1 MMHGLTNFKSKDG
14 CHGSN
19 VTITVHIKLNI
30 LFQKNTVLWLA
41 VNCMIAHYFYNF
53 LFTWNRVTFK
63 LHSDKFSF
71 FSTFP
76 CFITNYKKA
85 KMKTT
90 VVCLTH

>member
-53 LFTWNRVTFK
+53 LFTWNRVTFR

-71 FSTFP
+71 FPLFHVLSQT
-76 CFITNYKKA
+76 IKRQK
-85 KMKTT
+85 
-90 VVCLTH
+90 